1 MTRSR
6 RGYRQLWRNVG
17 LGGLVFFA
25 SATPALAYI
34 GPGGGLSALGA
45 ILALFAAA
53 GLALVGFVWF
63 PIKRMRAARQKAR
76 QGSANTAES
85 RGRSG

>member
-1 MTRSR
+1 MMRSR
-6 RGYRQLWRNVG
+6 QGYRQLWRNGG
-17 LGGLVFFA
+17 LGGLLFLA

-76 QGSANTAES
+76 QGNAGTGDGRE
-85 RGRSG
+85 RSG

>member
-1 MTRSR
+1 MS
-6 RGYRQLWRNVG
+6 GAL
-17 LGGLVFFA
+17 LLS

-63 PIKRMRAARQKAR
+63 PIKRMRAARHKAR
-76 QGSANTAES
+76 QQHAGASDGPGHKN
-85 RGRSG
+85 